1 MAPIFDRR
9 SCRPKF
15 ESRTVPHVRGAVVVA
30 LLGVFVVGCAG
41 GMSDLESY
49 AKEVKARKAAPIE
62 PIPEIKPFES
72 FQYPDHL
79 MDPFDPTLVA
89 SNVAN
94 RAPGEGQVSIDPN
107 RPREYLESFPLDTLR
122 MVGTLAQ
129 AGTEWALIQT
139 PDGTIQR
146 VKAGNYLGQNYGK
159 ILQISD
165 ASIVLREIIPDGFGG
180 YMERESSVAL
190 SE

>member
-1 MAPIFDRR
+1 MA
-9 SCRPKF
+9 
-15 ESRTVPHVRGAVVVA
+15 
-30 LLGVFVVGCAG
+30 
-41 GMSDLESY
+41 DLETY
-49 AKEVKARKAAPIE
+49 AEEVKGRKAAPIE

-72 FQYPDHL
+72 FQYPEHQI
-79 MDPFDPTLVA
+79 DPFDLTLVA
-89 SNVAN
+89 GNAAK
-94 RAPGEGQVSIDPN
+94 RPPAEGQVSIDPN

-129 AGTEWALIQT
+129 SGTDWALIQT

-146 VKAGNYLGQNYGK
+146 VTSGNYMGQNYGK
-159 ILQISD
+159 IMQISD
-165 ASIVLREIIPDGFGG
+165 ASIVLREIVPDGFGG